1 MRAEPRDSQSS
12 AAGFARRLGVAVLAG
27 MTVAARALA
36 GPSGTSVFNPASTPA
51 TAIHK
56 YSIFVLG
63 ITGAIFVVVF
73 TLLVVA
79 IVRFRR
85 RPGDDA
91 AEPPQIYG
99 SEQVEIAWTVIPILI
114 VLVLALTTARTVFE
128 IQGRAAPEGGLEV
141 TAIGRQWWW
150 EFRYPEYGIVTA
162 NELHVPVSDGARPRP
177 TFLRLES
184 ADVAHS
190 FWVPR
195 LAGKT
200 DLIPNRVNETWIEP
214 RETGLFEGQ
223 CAEYCGTQHAKM
235 LLRVYVHSRED
246 FDRWVAEQQA
256 SSSTRAEVAQGRRV
270 FETTACLNC
279 HTVRGTV
286 GNGLYGPDLTHL
298 MSRETIAAGA
308 VPNTPEQLRAWVRDP
323 AALKPGVLMPAM
335 QLDDRRLDALV
346 AYLLTLR

>member
-1 MRAEPRDSQSS
+1 MRAEPLVTRSS
-12 AAGFARRLGVAVLAG
+12 AAGLSRRLGCAALAG
-27 MTVAARALA
+27 LALSASALA

-63 ITGAIFVVVF
+63 ITGAIFAVVF

-79 IVRFRR
+79 VVRFRR

-91 AEPPQIYG
+91 AEPPQVYG
-99 SEQVEIAWTVIPILI
+99 SEQVEVAWTVIPILI

-128 IQGRAAPEGGLEV
+128 IQGRVAPEGALKV

-256 SSSTRAEVAQGRRV
+256 SSATRTEVAEGRRV
-270 FETTACLNC
+270 FETVACLNC

-308 VPNTPEQLRAWVRDP
+308 VPNTPEHLRAWVHDP
-323 AALKPGVLMPAM
+323 NALKPGALMPAM